1 MQMQFNPANTNL
13 ARDFANYK
21 KTFEENDDAK
31 KEIKEHLE
39 KNVKVKVPDPA
50 DPAKQI
56 EVSKY
61 PPGTPDHVYTA
72 FPAYQDFAFGGGSN
86 GDRLGGSLGLR
97 PGRLDTLEQ
106 PNPGQFQFARGHGNP
121 PPVPPTGTVTVR
133 GDGAILHN
141 PVDVPK
147 KEDREASDHYMHHV
161 FDDILYESRD
171 LLEAINLR
179 LGNYTASPTKA
190 NRDFYAGAVMNF
202 DDFRASLKTRND
214 HNYSQAFNWVTIE
227 PVVTNE
233 GYIVS
238 ARIEVNW
245 KNPYHSSSTIRVP

>member
-1 MQMQFNPANTNL
+1 MQMQFNPNNTNL
-13 ARDFANYK
+13 VRDFTNYK
-21 KTFEENDDAK
+21 KAFEEIPEAK
-31 KEIKEHLE
+31 EEIKEHL
-39 KNVKVKVPDPA
+39 KKHVKVKVPDPA
-50 DPAKQI
+50 DAKKEI
-56 EVSKY
+56 EVPKY
-61 PPGTPDHVYTA
+61 PPATPDNVYTTFA
-72 FPAYQDFAFGGGSN
+72 AYQDFAFGGGGN
-86 GDRLGGSLGLR
+86 VDRLGGSLGLR
-97 PGRLDTLEQ
+97 PGHLDNLEQ
-106 PNPGQFQFARGHGNP
+106 PNPGQFQFSRGHNP
-121 PPVPPTGTVTVR
+121 PPVPPTGTVKVR
-133 GDGAILHN
+133 ADGAILHN
-141 PVDVPK
+141 LADVPDEK
-147 KEDREASDHYMHHV
+147 DREATHHYMHHV

-179 LGNYTASPTKA
+179 LGNYTANPTKA

-214 HNYSQAFNWVTIE
+214 HNYSQAFNWVTVE